1 MTEWRLARSEGEPV
15 EGRWDRHAGIDGKR
29 TGPPD
34 QSNPLILDIPSAYL
48 RHTFRAPQPNRDALI
63 LRGKCIISP

>member
-34 QSNPLILDIPSAYL
+34 QSNPLILDIPSAL
-48 RHTFRAPQPNRDALI
+48 F
-63 LRGKCIISP
+63 SPIEMP